1 MFGMGMGIVS
11 FVLSPVGRKIM
22 LAILAGLLVLLLY
35 NYVTQKAYNNGY
47 SEGSYKVL
55 NAMEEKMK
63 IALEEQREA
72 LEMEKVKVAKDKE
85 EAKADRLEAINT
97 RNKIRKDVRNEVQ
110 KIKIDAGTEVDAI
123 ASIPPSD
130 LVTYI
135 RKQLAEHRELDGR
148 FRGTASDV
156 YSAFFESDTTTQ

>member
-1 MFGMGMGIVS
+1 MISAAIGFVISPIGRWVVGI
-11 FVLSPVGRKIM
+11 G
-22 LAILAGLLVLLLY
+22 AAGLLLFLLW

-55 NAMEEKMK
+55 NAMEEKMQT
-63 IALEEQREA
+63 ALEKQREA
-72 LEMEKVKVAKDKE
+72 IEEEKILVGEEKVKA
-85 EAKADRLEAINT
+85 AADRLSAIRT
-97 RNKIRKDVRNEVQ
+97 REGIRRDVRNEVR

-135 RKQLAEHRELDGR
+135 RGQLTEHRELDGR
-148 FRGTASDV
+148 FRGTAADV
-156 YSAFFESDTTTQ
+156 YSAFFESNTTTIP